1 MLTDGKPGDRRM
13 EVREATSSDNQVLQA
28 LQARCPQGTSLIA
41 TVVNTP
47 DFFARAKAYQE
58 YRVYAAS
65 EHDQV
70 IASAACGLRRAVIG
84 AELHQVGYEF
94 QYFTDP
100 DHRGRGAAR
109 RLRESIEAWLVDRGA
124 SLSYALI
131 MEANFPSIR
140 LFEGQGFRRHRA
152 VQLHVMLVYKEFDM
166 AVHRVVRP
174 IQAADYAAVA
184 ELLNRTWRD
193 HDLYEPASADAVA
206 RLLARL
212 PALDL
217 GYVWVLQDGDRITAC
232 VAAWDISRI
241 TQLTVQALPV
251 RYQILQAALKA
262 VRLVRPAP
270 RIPSVG
276 EGWKQWCLPLIAF
289 EEPEHLGVLLRY
301 VNNAALHRGADQVLL
316 IGERGDR
323 LSVAL
328 KGLLS
333 LTIDGY
339 LYVKPLEVVSLGS
352 NPVHVPGIDL

>member
-1 MLTDGKPGDRRM
+1 M
-13 EVREATSSDNQVLQA
+13 EVREATSSDNEVLQA
-28 LQARCPQGTSLIA
+28 LQARCPQGTSLTA

-65 EHDQV
+65 EQDQV
-70 IASAACGLRRAVIG
+70 IASAACGVRQALID
-84 AELHQVGYEF
+84 AEVHRVGYEF

-100 DHRGRGAAR
+100 DHRGKGAAR
-109 RLRESIEAWLVDRGA
+109 ALRESIEAWLVDRGA

-152 VQLHVMLVYKEFDM
+152 VQLHVMLVYKEFDLP
-166 AVHRVVRP
+166 VLKLVRP
-174 IQAADYAAVA
+174 IQSADYSAVA
-184 ELLNRTWRD
+184 DLLNRTWRGY
-193 HDLYEPASADAVA
+193 DLYEPVSAEAIA

-212 PALDL
+212 TALDV
-217 GYVWVLQDGDRITAC
+217 GDVWVLQDAGRITAC

-241 TQLTVQALPV
+241 SQVTVLALPM
-251 RYQILQAALKA
+251 RYQIIQAALKA

-276 EGWKQWCLPLIAF
+276 ETWKQWCLPLIAF
-289 EEPEHLGVLLRY
+289 EEPEHLGVLLRH

-323 LSVAL
+323 LRLSM

-333 LTIDGY
+333 LTIGGY
-339 LYVKPLEVVSLGS
+339 LYAKPLQVVSLAG
-352 NPVHVPGIDL
+352 NPVHIPGIDL